1 MCRNKPSNRNGK
13 YNLPQGIVNV
23 NCYGW
28 SYLPKL
34 VFEDHREC
42 MDTVRKLLAANIK
55 AKRSELG
62 LTQEKLAEL
71 VDVSYQM
78 IHDIEG
84 CRTWVSDKTL
94 QRLSEAL
101 EVDIY
106 ELLCPPAADP
116 VNIQKEKFNPHLVER
131 LHKTMKS
138 DIDRRLDEFFGRLEN

>member
-1 MCRNKPSNRNGK
+1 
-13 YNLPQGIVNV
+13 
-23 NCYGW
+23 
-28 SYLPKL
+28 
-34 VFEDHREC
+34 

-101 EVDIY
+101 EVDAY
-106 ELLCPPAADP
+106 ELLCPPAADTAN
-116 VNIQKEKFNPHLVER
+116 VQKGELSRHLIER

-138 DIDRRLDEFFGRLEN
+138 DIDRRLDEFFGKLGN